1 MSLAAAEAGT
11 LDLLALLVV
20 GSSLLIFLIRIVI
33 VIIGRKA
40 QIFSQRGRHID
51 YRFFGLKWKP
61 LLARRP
67 LRGGEPKS

>member
-33 VIIGRKA
+33 VIIGREA

-51 YRFFGLKWKP
+51 SILRIEME
-61 LLARRP
+61 ASTCAQAVERR
-67 LRGGEPKS
+67 EPKS